1 MRREITPSFQ
11 MKFAF
16 VLWAG
21 LLLAG
26 CDLFRTRTTEPPL
39 DSGSPWIYPTQ
50 IEQVFLNMKQAMAE
64 LNSEHYLR
72 CFFTPDDPGR
82 TFIFVPNPNSIGW
95 PLTTPWGYAEEQR
108 TIQYLFTL
116 LQPGFIPYLTL
127 QEESRSIYGN
137 NDSARVTQTYTLNV
151 AVSDPTLPA
160 EVSGRSD
167 FILAK
172 NSTGYWAI
180 YRWEDLEGNPSWT
193 DLKAGLY

>member
-1 MRREITPSFQ
+1 MSRGIASKIQQE
-11 MKFAF
+11 FALTIF
-16 VLWAG
+16 AG

-26 CDLFRTRTTEPPL
+26 CDLFRTRPTEPPL

-72 CFFTPDDPGR
+72 CFFTPDDPGK
-82 TFIFVPNPNSIGW
+82 TYLFIPNPNSLGW
-95 PLTTPWGYAEEQR
+95 PLTTPWGYSEEQR

-116 LQPGFIPYLTL
+116 MQPGSIPFLTL
-127 QEESRSIYGN
+127 LEESRYIYGN
-137 NDSARVTQTYTLNV
+137 NDSVRVTQNYTLDVPVN
-151 AVSDPTLPA
+151 DPTLPT
-160 EVSGRSD
+160 EVSGRAD